1 MKKPLKITLIV
12 LGSIVGLILLVAALL
27 SPVATAYI
35 NRNGEKLVG
44 RKLTVDRI
52 RANILTGHVAIH
64 GLKLYEDDAITEFV
78 TFDTLDVKARL
89 LRLVVSDLY
98 FSHITLVNPNV
109 RLVQNGSHFNF
120 QSLIDHFKSDDDDD
134 DDDTP
139 SKWDFY
145 FYNIR
150 LAGGEVRYNDI
161 QRGSDWRLKGLNLEV
176 PGFCIGADEKTD
188 AGLSVEL
195 ADGGRLHADAKY
207 NMERNDFEA
216 VLDLYGINMAVAKPY
231 VTDVLNVSNVTGKL
245 SAHLRAEGNLD
256 QAAQM
261 NISGRVDMA
270 GMNMVLKD
278 GSSFSSCNK
287 SSVTVRRVNIHDKV
301 FDLDSVTF
309 TGLVARFDR
318 YADGNNFSR
327 LMVKKE
333 QPADSSDLAAEEEEK
348 QHESDSSRPS
358 GAKSVKLTVAH
369 MLVSN
374 SSFTYADHTLP
385 DVFEFPMSDLSIQ
398 SDNLSLTGDNNA
410 VLKASLPGGGH
421 VSLRWNGNILDWKQH
436 QDIMLR
442 IKGLDLKRI
451 SPYSVAYF
459 GRPFTDGTFSF
470 SSHNTLN
477 NSLLNGKNRVDIYKA
492 EVGDKR
498 RDVDA
503 QLKIPFKAALYVLKD
518 KDEKILFD
526 LPIKGNI
533 DNPEFNYMK
542 LVWKTLGN
550 LLVKVATSPIRAI
563 ANAMGMGDTPEFIKI
578 DPKQRDFTSE
588 QYHQFAE
595 LATIVKSNDGVRL
608 TLDQQVDSTDDSE
621 MLARYAHRNE
631 LVLQYMTG
639 QEGVSAEQINVT
651 TTMTTGLKQQGY
663 AVISEASDE
672 LEE

>member
-27 SPVATAYI
+27 SPVATAYV

-44 RKLTVDRI
+44 RKLTVDHI

-231 VTDVLNVSNVTGKL
+231 VTDVLNISDVTGKL

-261 NISGRVDMA
+261 NISGRIDMD

-278 GSSFSSCNK
+278 GSSFSSCDK

-301 FDLDSVTF
+301 FDLDSVIF
-309 TGLVARFDR
+309 SGLAARFDR
-318 YADGNNFSR
+318 YQDGNNFSR

-333 QPADSSDLAAEEEEK
+333 KVADSTQLAEAEPQPVADTVEPEPK
-348 QHESDSSRPS
+348 KP
-358 GAKSVKLTVAH
+358 VCLTISH
-369 MLVSN
+369 FLITN

-385 DVFEFPMSDLSIQ
+385 DVFEFPMSSLSIQ
-398 SDNLSLTGDNNA
+398 SENLTLNGENNA
-410 VLKASLPGGGH
+410 VLRAELPGGGH
-421 VSLRWNGNILDWKQH
+421 VDLRWKGNILQWKEH
-436 QDIMLR
+436 QDLMLR

-470 SSHNTLN
+470 SSHNTI
-477 NSLLNGKNRVDIYKA
+477 NSSALSGKNRVDIYKA

-518 KDEKILFD
+518 KDDKILFD
-526 LPIKGNI
+526 IPVKGNI
-533 DNPEFNYMK
+533 DNPEFSYMK
-542 LVWKTLGN
+542 IIWKTIGN

-563 ANAMGMGDTPEFIKI
+563 ANAMGLGDVPEFIKV

-595 LATIVKSNDGVRL
+595 LASIVKSNEGVHL
-608 TLDQQVDSTDDSE
+608 TLDQQVDSTADGE
-621 MLARYAHRNE
+621 LLARYAHRNE

-639 QEGVSAEQINVT
+639 QEGVSAEQVTVT
-651 TTMTTGLKQQGY
+651 TTMTPGLKQSGY
-663 AVISEASDE
+663 AVSSETTDE
-672 LEE
+672 FEE

>member
-27 SPVATAYI
+27 SPVATAYV

-44 RKLTVDRI
+44 RKLTVDHI

-231 VTDVLNVSNVTGKL
+231 VTDVLNISDVTGKL

-261 NISGRVDMA
+261 NISGRIDMD

-278 GSSFSSCNK
+278 GSSFSSCDK

-301 FDLDSVTF
+301 FDLDSVIF
-309 TGLVARFDR
+309 SGLAARFDR
-318 YADGNNFSR
+318 YQDGNNFSR

-333 QPADSSDLAAEEEEK
+333 KVADSTQLAEAEPQPVADTVEPEPK
-348 QHESDSSRPS
+348 KP
-358 GAKSVKLTVAH
+358 VNLTIAH
-369 MLVSN
+369 FLITN
-374 SSFTYADHTLP
+374 SSFT
-385 DVFEFPMSDLSIQ
+385 
-398 SDNLSLTGDNNA
+398 
-410 VLKASLPGGGH
+410 
-421 VSLRWNGNILDWKQH
+421 
-436 QDIMLR
+436 
-442 IKGLDLKRI
+442 
-451 SPYSVAYF
+451 
-459 GRPFTDGTFSF
+459 
-470 SSHNTLN
+470 
-477 NSLLNGKNRVDIYKA
+477 
-492 EVGDKR
+492 
-498 RDVDA
+498 
-503 QLKIPFKAALYVLKD
+503 
-518 KDEKILFD
+518 
-526 LPIKGNI
+526 
-533 DNPEFNYMK
+533 
-542 LVWKTLGN
+542 
-550 LLVKVATSPIRAI
+550 
-563 ANAMGMGDTPEFIKI
+563 
-578 DPKQRDFTSE
+578 
-588 QYHQFAE
+588 
-595 LATIVKSNDGVRL
+595 
-608 TLDQQVDSTDDSE
+608 
-621 MLARYAHRNE
+621 
-631 LVLQYMTG
+631 
-639 QEGVSAEQINVT
+639 
-651 TTMTTGLKQQGY
+651 
-663 AVISEASDE
+663 
-672 LEE
+672 